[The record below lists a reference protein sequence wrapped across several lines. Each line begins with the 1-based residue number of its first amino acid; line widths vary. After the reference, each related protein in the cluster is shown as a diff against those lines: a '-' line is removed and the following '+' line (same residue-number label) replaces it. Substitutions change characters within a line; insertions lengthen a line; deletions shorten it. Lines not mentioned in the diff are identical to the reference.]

1 MQERQQSMAYCV
13 EKFDRNLFRSTL
25 MRVATDESFRKRLED
40 EPLQVLTAMG
50 FQFQPEAV
58 EFLQGKRL
66 VELIAIVD
74 LNGQR
79 AVPIVV
85 VEVVVVVGVSVG
97 VSVATGTKVTSLE
110 EERIISA
117 RTFAALD
124 EAAAKAEAL
133 VSDTGLGRG
142 Y

>member
-13 EKFDRNLFRSTL
+13 EKFDRNLFRSAL
-25 MRVATDESFRKRLED
+25 MRVATDESFRKRMED

-50 FQFQPEAV
+50 FRFQSEAV
-58 EFLQGKRL
+58 EYLQGKRL
-66 VELIAIVD
+66 AEIVSILDIGGARAMVAVEIGIS
-74 LNGQR
+74 
-79 AVPIVV
+79 
-85 VEVVVVVGVSVG
+85 VGVSVV
-97 VSVATGTKVTSLE
+97 VSVATGTKVTPFE

-124 EAAAKAEAL
+124 EAAFKAEAI
-133 VSDTGLGRG
+133 VSNVALGRG